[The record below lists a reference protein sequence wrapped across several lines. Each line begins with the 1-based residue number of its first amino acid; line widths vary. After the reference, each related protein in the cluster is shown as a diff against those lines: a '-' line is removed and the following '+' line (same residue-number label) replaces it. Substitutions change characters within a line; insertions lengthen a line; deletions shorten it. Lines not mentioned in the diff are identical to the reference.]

1 MDPSALRMPDSTPA
15 LSFSRLMALMP
26 RPLAINYGGTDPCS
40 ARWFVASV
48 NMSLLPPIKSLTFNA
63 SIVANKAVCCTVLN
77 KNGTFI
83 YSEYGSFWFAKMLN
97 IFCTFTKKTQ
107 NDIDISF
114 L

>member
-1 MDPSALRMPDSTPA
+1 MRMPELTLELP
-15 LSFSRLMALMP
+15 FYRFMELMP
-26 RPLAINYGGTDPCS
+26 LPLTTNSGRTDTCA
-40 ARWFVASV
+40 ARWFTASV
-48 NMSLLPPIKSLTFNA
+48 NVRLVLPIESLTFNA
-63 SIVANKAVCCTVLN
+63 SIAADKAVCCTVLN